1 MQNENSH
8 VFFVNFFLD
17 VGAPFVNYQ
26 YILTSI
32 RRNQKD
38 SWSVI
43 NEDSKGR
50 NALPSPSQNASRRQ
64 AYINTET

>member
-8 VFFVNFFLD
+8 VFFVIFFLD
-17 VGAPFVNYQ
+17 VGAAFVNYQ

-38 SWSVI
+38 SRSVI

-50 NALPSPSQNASRRQ
+50 NALPSSPKMRAKGEH
-64 AYINTET
+64 I